1 MRLLQLCFSSSPGDA
16 TGEEHLYAQEPVL
29 TVGQLLQ
36 WTGEAWDLLAT
47 FESWGPPWLLLGRV
61 FLLLVNHWKVLA
73 KHVDSWISFS
83 KQSESRSLRT
93 EFRGLGCLGDFNCTP
108 VRTLKMYS

>member
-29 TVGQLLQ
+29 TVGQLPQ
-36 WTGEAWDLLAT
+36 WTGEAWHLLAT

-61 FLLLVNHWKVLA
+61 FLLLENHWKVLA